1 MPADSSADGA
11 DSSAD
16 GADGSADG
24 ADGSADGACGATG
37 RCQVEGGGACR
48 GTDGKLATY
57 VGPNASDTTTTE
69 VSWWAGC
76 A

>member
-1 MPADSSADGA
+1 MPT

-48 GTDGKLATY
+48 GTDGKLASY